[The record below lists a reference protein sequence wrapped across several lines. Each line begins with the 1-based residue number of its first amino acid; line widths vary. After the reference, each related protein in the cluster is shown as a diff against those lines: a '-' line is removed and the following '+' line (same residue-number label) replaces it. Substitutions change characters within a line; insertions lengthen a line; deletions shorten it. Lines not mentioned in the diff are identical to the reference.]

1 MSSRLA
7 SFSVNSAP
15 KFGVLQETSNRR
27 RGSETSSAPT
37 PRDPVPFAFEV
48 AIVWSMPAI
57 DGFDDF
63 DLAPAKPKAH
73 RHFEPKRAGAKLDLY
88 LHGDPLP
95 RR

>member
-1 MSSRLA
+1 
-7 SFSVNSAP
+7 
-15 KFGVLQETSNRR
+15 
-27 RGSETSSAPT
+27 
-37 PRDPVPFAFEV
+37 
-48 AIVWSMPAI
+48 MPAI